1 MNANDKE
8 REMEA
13 VIAEALAAVDAVV
26 PAEEEPAAAEEE
38 GVSEAL
44 ENGEDDA
51 PEKVDPE
58 QLNALVDAAIASTKA
73 PQPAPSAAPSA
84 TPKKAASKAAAPDP
98 GPDPDLDPDLSEAER
113 VTKALDEMKAR
124 HMRLM
129 ADFDNYR
136 KRVQREQRSQ
146 RRFAGENA
154 LRELLD
160 VVDNI
165 ERAVGVEQEADSA
178 GSMREGV
185 VMILNQ
191 MLSVLE
197 RHGVKP
203 FTSVGETFAPERHEA
218 VARHGHE
225 VYDEDLVCEELQR
238 GYMFHDRLLRPASVI
253 VSAGKL
259 DMSEDSASNG
269 DVKSGAE
276 GLD

>member
-1 MNANDKE
+1 MNASDKDQ
-8 REMEA
+8 EMESA
-13 VIAEALAAVDAVV
+13 IAEALAAVDAIAPVDEA
-26 PAEEEPAAAEEE
+26 PSAAEAEALDNGQDGEPQAAA
-38 GVSEAL
+38 SEL
-44 ENGEDDA
+44 ETSE
-51 PEKVDPE
+51 
-58 QLNALVDAAIASTKA
+58 LNDLVDAAIAATA
-73 PQPAPSAAPSA
+73 VPVPADE
-84 TPKKAASKAAAPDP
+84 AAAPEVEE
-98 GPDPDLDPDLSEAER
+98 SEAER
-113 VTKALDEMKAR
+113 VARALDEMKSR

-136 KRVQREQRSQ
+136 KRVQREQHSQ
-146 RRFAGENA
+146 RRFAGESA

-165 ERAVGVEQEADSA
+165 ERAVGSNREADVA

-185 VMILNQ
+185 IMILNQ

-203 FTSVGETFAPERHEA
+203 FTSIGEVFAPERHEA
-218 VARHGHE
+218 VARHGHDKYE
-225 VYDEDLVCEELQR
+225 EDLVCEELQR

-259 DMSEDSASNG
+259 DMSEDSSSSG
-269 DVKSGAE
+269 SIKSEAE